1 MLNVKQLFKSVLYQS
16 YPKVFI
22 TKLFARRISLSAI
35 NMVLDLDLF
44 RPDKGGDLEAIK
56 ENQKKRFK
64 DVGMIDKVTDL
75 DAKWRKCMILND
87 LF

>member
-1 MLNVKQLFKSVLYQS
+1 
-16 YPKVFI
+16 
-22 TKLFARRISLSAI
+22 
-35 NMVLDLDLF
+35 MVLDLDLF

-75 DAKWRKCMILND
+75 DAKWRKCMIYSNNFLKPLSVSIQND
-87 LF
+87 VYIQS